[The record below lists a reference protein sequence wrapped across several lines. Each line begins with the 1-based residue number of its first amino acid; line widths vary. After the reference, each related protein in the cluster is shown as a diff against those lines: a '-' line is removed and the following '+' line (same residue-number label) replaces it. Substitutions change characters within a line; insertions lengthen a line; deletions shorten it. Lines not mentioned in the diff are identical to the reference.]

1 MKLRSSIVVNAG
13 DELVGGVYT
22 RRGGECP
29 KPELWV
35 EAQKEKRLVGGE
47 KKWAED
53 RSGAFAFCRCRCLF
67 VFWKEASV
75 TLSEVQ
81 STKNVLGL
89 ACALVKLRRGESD
102 EWIGWVLRY
111 RLAPIT

>member
-1 MKLRSSIVVNAG
+1 MKLRSSIVVDAG

-53 RSGAFAFCRCRCLF
+53 RSGAFAFCRCRCRSPFLYF
-67 VFWKEASV
+67 GKRQRH
-75 TLSEVQ
+75 SERYKVQ
-81 STKNVLGL
+81 EK
-89 ACALVKLRRGESD
+89 CARPCLCAGGSCEGGNRMSG
-102 EWIGWVLRY
+102 
-111 RLAPIT
+111 